1 MQSDRVGLLSVTTS
15 ITYLSFQLQ
24 SKCHLPDYTHFN
36 AKIHFIKVFTYF
48 GHFKK
53 GFSDIFLSKAQTG
66 AASLVSSWCW
76 ILKNAKAQ
84 IEFILIVNKMVYLR
98 FEMLQSVLADF
109 KKSHAE
115 NFIGGANKLTII
127 RAEALGELCESG
139 SGKVRLFL
147 ELHRGIS
154 FEHR

>member
-1 MQSDRVGLLSVTTS
+1 MS
-15 ITYLSFQLQ
+15 
-24 SKCHLPDYTHFN
+24 
-36 AKIHFIKVFTYF
+36 
-48 GHFKK
+48 
-53 GFSDIFLSKAQTG
+53 FSDIFLSKAQTG

-139 SGKVRLFL
+139 SGKVGLLL
-147 ELHRGIS
+147 ELTRGIPYQY
-154 FEHR
+154 R

>member
-1 MQSDRVGLLSVTTS
+1 
-15 ITYLSFQLQ
+15 
-24 SKCHLPDYTHFN
+24 
-36 AKIHFIKVFTYF
+36 
-48 GHFKK
+48 
-53 GFSDIFLSKAQTG
+53 
-66 AASLVSSWCW
+66 
-76 ILKNAKAQ
+76 
-84 IEFILIVNKMVYLR
+84 MVYLR

-147 ELHRGIS
+147 KLHRGIS